1 MNNFRHQTNVT
12 ICARITP
19 RTTLLTMQW
28 QLWFQ
33 LIYFHIY
40 IISYIQSHNYLIT
53 FCLNVL
59 AWFPSRPY
67 SWTGTR
73 LAHAQAEFP
82 PSHPVLIA
90 SYLCFCEFAW
100 TSGGKTS
107 SQCVLLW
114 VYGRS
119 IDTDT
124 CLQKILST
132 DKWRSIITKMKAL
145 SYLCTNGSL
154 MKRSLWFVFLP

>member
-33 LIYFHIY
+33 LIYFHIN

-53 FCLNVL
+53 FCLNCVAILIQINVRVL

-100 TSGGKTS
+100 TSGGKHLPSLCCCGCMADQSTPTH
-107 SQCVLLW
+107 
-114 VYGRS
+114 VY
-119 IDTDT
+119 
-124 CLQKILST
+124 
-132 DKWRSIITKMKAL
+132 
-145 SYLCTNGSL
+145 
-154 MKRSLWFVFLP
+154 KRFCPLINEDL

>member
-100 TSGGKTS
+100 TSGGGNIFPV
-107 SQCVLLW
+107 CVAVGVW
-114 VYGRS
+114 P
-119 IDTDT
+119 ID
-124 CLQKILST
+124 
-132 DKWRSIITKMKAL
+132 RHRHMFTKD
-145 SYLCTNGSL
+145 
-154 MKRSLWFVFLP
+154 FVHW